1 MLCSPD
7 GSNEKDS
14 GEICAKDEDTGI
26 SIRNVLK
33 KFRST
38 LNAKTLSLSKV
49 AFDCDLFDCSPLLL
63 AKYELELCFAV
74 KTVTFLLLFCELI
87 NICYVFFKKIVFLS
101 AYFLFN
107 IDGLTS
113 EYYFVG

>member
-38 LNAKTLSLSKV
+38 LNVK
-49 AFDCDLFDCSPLLL
+49 LLT
-63 AKYELELCFAV
+63 AIY
-74 KTVTFLLLFCELI
+74 LI
-87 NICYVFFKKIVFLS
+87 VLR
-101 AYFLFN
+101 
-107 IDGLTS
+107 
-113 EYYFVG
+113 YYWRSMSWSFVLQLKP

>member
-7 GSNEKDS
+7 GLNEKDS

-38 LNAKTLSLSKV
+38 LNAK
-49 AFDCDLFDCSPLLL
+49 LLT
-63 AKYELELCFAV
+63 AIY
-74 KTVTFLLLFCELI
+74 LI
-87 NICYVFFKKIVFLS
+87 VLR
-101 AYFLFN
+101 
-107 IDGLTS
+107 
-113 EYYFVG
+113 YYWRSMSWSFVLQLKP